1 MEGTRYALTYSNN
14 CKDNEMVLNK
24 LQMEIKKKLQKK
36 IRKIKN
42 KIIMA
47 LNSNLIESA
56 QTIVDSLNT
65 PKVKVIKKD
74 SGLLE
79 REKLDDNKIILAE
92 DNRQILLG

>member
-1 MEGTRYALTYSNN
+1 
-14 CKDNEMVLNK
+14 
-24 LQMEIKKKLQKK
+24 
-36 IRKIKN
+36 
-42 KIIMA
+42 MA